1 MKEQLKKILSK
12 FEREE
17 RPRLKF
23 RRGDKLPLMI
33 AIACIITATATYMV
47 LSGTAAYAR
56 KLSALRAVSPE
67 SSDYELGGYSYE
79 PATTKRNILLSVTDE
94 DGLCRVH
101 VLSFDEDKHT
111 LEISDIPPDTL
122 VSCGGFEG
130 TISEAY
136 ETEVYPEIV
145 SMALSL
151 HLDGSMAMD
160 TETVSDCINLLGG
173 VELTLDKEIKIGD
186 NILSKGKRTVMG
198 SVAKIIISDSF
209 SYIDGDTDRIAAY
222 HRLLISF
229 ISTLKEKGAVEWVS
243 LTLNLIVNR
252 VETDMTV
259 SEIIELINLLNGTST
274 QNTNINLITTENSK

>member
-1 MKEQLKKILSK
+1 MKELLKKILSK
-12 FEREE
+12 LEREE

-23 RRGDKLPLMI
+23 HRGDKLPLMM

-56 KLSALRAVSPE
+56 KLSALRAITPE
-67 SSDYELGGYSYE
+67 IQDYELGDYSYE
-79 PATTKRNILLSVTDE
+79 PVTTKRNILLSVTDNE
-94 DGLCRVH
+94 ELCRVNI
-101 VLSFDEDKHT
+101 LTLDEDKHT

-130 TISEAY
+130 TLSEAY
-136 ETEVYPEIV
+136 KTEVYREIV

-151 HLDGSMAMD
+151 HLDGSMAVD

-198 SVAKIIISDSF
+198 SVAKIIFSDRE
-209 SYIDGDTDRIAAY
+209 SYTDGDSDRITAY
-222 HRLLISF
+222 HNLLRSF

-243 LTLNLIVNR
+243 LTLNLIVNK

-259 SEIIELINLLNGTST
+259 SEVIELINLLNKI
-274 QNTNINLITTENSK
+274 NAENININLITIENSK

>member
-12 FEREE
+12 LEREE
-17 RPRLKF
+17 RPRIRF
-23 RRGDKLPLMI
+23 RRGDKLPMMM
-33 AIACIITATATYMV
+33 AVSCIITATATYMV

-56 KLSALRAVSPE
+56 KLSALRAITPE
-67 SSDYELGGYSYE
+67 IQDYELGDYSYE
-79 PATTKRNILLSVTDE
+79 PVTTKRNILLSVTDE

-101 VLSFDEDKHT
+101 VFTFDEDKHT

-130 TISEAY
+130 TLSEAY

-173 VELTLDKEIKIGD
+173 VELTLDKELKIGD

-198 SVAKIIISDSF
+198 SVAKVIFSDRE
-209 SYIDGDTDRIAAY
+209 SYSDGDTDRITAY

-259 SEIIELINLLNGTST
+259 SETIELINLLNET
-274 QNTNINLITTENSK
+274 QTEDININLITTENSK